1 VPEDVVRLVGD
12 VKAGGVA
19 VAVIILVGAGGEKYA
34 AQHVHHTVNLINTL
48 PLDQDDL
55 IYFSELVDYP
65 HSEYSALAREANI
78 RPLTIG
84 EIEHQ
89 MTLMRAGFRFAN
101 FDRAPKVSYYDVR
114 EFIY

>member
-1 VPEDVVRLVGD
+1 
-12 VKAGGVA
+12 
-19 VAVIILVGAGGEKYA
+19 LVGAGGAKYA
-34 AQHVHHTVNLINTL
+34 AQHIRRTVNLINAL
-48 PLDQDDL
+48 PLDRNDL

-65 HSEYSALAREANI
+65 RSEYSALLQEADI

-101 FDRAPKVSYYDVR
+101 FDAAPKVSYYDIR